1 VTTAT
6 RNAAPPHKAGST
18 NLEVWG
24 GIECTVN
31 RVRGEYFSQ
40 MHRSGHAARI
50 EDLDR
55 AAALGIKALRYP
67 VLWELVAPNDIAH
80 AQWSWPDER
89 LKRLRQLGVKPI
101 VGLVHHG
108 SGPAHTSLVDPAF
121 PEKLAVY
128 AAAVARR
135 YPWVEYY
142 TPVNEPLTTARFS
155 GLYGFWHPHGRDER
169 TFKDALLGQCRAIV
183 LAMRAIRQV
192 NPDAKL
198 VQTEDLGK
206 TYSTPLLAYQAAHNN
221 EMRWLSWDLLC
232 GRVDT
237 GHPIWNWLTNTC
249 GATRAELA
257 WFLENTC
264 PPDIIGANYYITSE
278 RFIDENLADYPARY
292 HGGNGRHRYAD
303 IEAARALCTST
314 GGISALLQEAWQ
326 RYQLPL
332 AVTEVHMDTT
342 RDDQLRWLA
351 EMWRGTVAAKNAG
364 ADVRA
369 LTVWALLGSYD
380 WNCLVTE
387 CRGYYEPGPF
397 DVRGPRPR
405 ATAVAALTRELAT
418 GVTPQHPVHAGP
430 GWWKRPQRFFCP
442 PVSLRDCGGDSMEA
456 VAERQPPVLI
466 TGATGTLGN
475 AFARTCEQRGLAFRL
490 LNRNE
495 MDIADESSVE
505 RALARYEPWAIV
517 NAAGYVRVDHAEHDV
532 DRCFRENTL
541 GPKTLAAL
549 CARHKVGLVTFSSD
563 LVFDGR
569 RQSPY
574 VETDAV
580 APLNVYGRSK
590 AEAEQYVLDTHP
602 ASLVVRTSA
611 FFGPWDSYNF
621 IAVLL
626 RTLREGRPFNA
637 ASDMTVTPTYV
648 PDLAHACLDLLI
660 DGEGGIWHLTNGD
673 AITWAGLAMRAAE
686 LARIGASGIKACT
699 SAALGFVAPRPT
711 YSALGS
717 GRLFSM
723 PSLDNA
729 LTRFL
734 QHQ

>member
-1 VTTAT
+1 
-6 RNAAPPHKAGST
+6 
-18 NLEVWG
+18 
-24 GIECTVN
+24 
-31 RVRGEYFSQ
+31 
-40 MHRSGHAARI
+40 
-50 EDLDR
+50 
-55 AAALGIKALRYP
+55 
-67 VLWELVAPNDIAH
+67 
-80 AQWSWPDER
+80 
-89 LKRLRQLGVKPI
+89 
-101 VGLVHHG
+101 
-108 SGPAHTSLVDPAF
+108 
-121 PEKLAVY
+121 
-128 AAAVARR
+128 
-135 YPWVEYY
+135 
-142 TPVNEPLTTARFS
+142 
-155 GLYGFWHPHGRDER
+155 
-169 TFKDALLGQCRAIV
+169 
-183 LAMRAIRQV
+183 
-192 NPDAKL
+192 
-198 VQTEDLGK
+198 
-206 TYSTPLLAYQAAHNN
+206 
-221 EMRWLSWDLLC
+221 
-232 GRVDT
+232 
-237 GHPIWNWLTNTC
+237 
-249 GATRAELA
+249 
-257 WFLENTC
+257 
-264 PPDIIGANYYITSE
+264 
-278 RFIDENLADYPARY
+278 
-292 HGGNGRHRYAD
+292 
-303 IEAARALCTST
+303 
-314 GGISALLQEAWQ
+314 
-326 RYQLPL
+326 
-332 AVTEVHMDTT
+332 
-342 RDDQLRWLA
+342 
-351 EMWRGTVAAKNAG
+351 
-364 ADVRA
+364 
-369 LTVWALLGSYD
+369 
-380 WNCLVTE
+380 
-387 CRGYYEPGPF
+387 
-397 DVRGPRPR
+397 
-405 ATAVAALTRELAT
+405 
-418 GVTPQHPVHAGP
+418 
-430 GWWKRPQRFFCP
+430 
-442 PVSLRDCGGDSMEA
+442 
-456 VAERQPPVLI
+456 
-466 TGATGTLGN
+466 
-475 AFARTCEQRGLAFRL
+475 
-490 LNRNE
+490 